1 VLSQRGR
8 DEVVGRHRRVPHVG
22 VALGPRVRTGA
33 AGRADAE
40 VNVAVMVILEGQMI
54 TGVSGAERILLKV
67 RQRTAEL
74 SWTS

>member
-1 VLSQRGR
+1 MSR
-8 DEVVGRHRRVPHVG
+8 E
-22 VALGPRVRTGA
+22 ALGPRVRTRA
-33 AGRADAE
+33 AGRADKEGTAT
-40 VNVAVMVILEGQMI
+40 VMAILNGKMI